1 MIPNARESFKGFPA
15 SAVRSNFNQRYWS
28 ADTNQRESIRD
39 KTSPYALTRL
49 VCKAGMSLRLAFDFL
64 TIPAP

>member
-28 ADTNQRESIRD
+28 AGTNQRESIRD
-39 KTSPYALTRL
+39 KTSLYALTRL